1 MIYLIDDKKVRQADF
16 GWSETKLDKFS
27 SYIKPLYDIEDVIA
41 VGEDLYANNNVILYH
56 ESFLDF
62 TQNKEKATNQ
72 RVKLYKKA
80 DQIPDL
86 SVAFFSGSMNSR
98 SLKGNVA
105 SLPVAKLYQ
114 NLESLIQKYSIGVIN
129 LKYLLYGNSPELEE
143 KLKSSLINGNRDID
157 KNAIKVTG
165 STLFV
170 RTDIGFIQNAIIGAT
185 EKVLFNDVSDE
196 KLSQKV
202 EEWLS
207 EVEYDNIFIPLCFGQ
222 TLCDFNGLRLAS
234 HIRCTPSKNQLKR
247 IFIYGFVSI
256 DMLLDNEYFNVL
268 KTKNVQLV
276 DYNKKSFQVATEL
289 SHTSL
294 NFDKLPSEISKLKLN
309 SPSNYIDNHSISNEW
324 AIYQW
329 AKTITCEDTE
339 ELQSLFLNV
348 QYNLY
353 FKYLRTIHPISEV
366 DRIPHEKLIIED
378 NNSSKVLLIDDEC
391 EKGWD
396 EIFAHLGDINNIYVE
411 SIGGDFKSRSAEDVI
426 SESIKTINDNDID
439 VVFLDFR
446 LILNDFS
453 EDKVDE
459 ITSVKLLKE
468 IKKINPGIQV
478 IIFSA
483 TNKIWNLQILQK
495 AGADGFVLK
504 DSGLQCNNNILDF
517 ILQFETSL
525 HKANWLKML
534 YGKFSNILNNS
545 TGYDD
550 LFIVNLKNNLS
561 ISFELLRNS
570 FNEPKYLTYA
580 YLQLYVIIES
590 FLNLEYIFKYGAKS
604 YVNRTILVHEKLD
617 DNHNNSVLKFNH
629 RSQKNL
635 SYFSYEINES
645 KSKISIGV
653 DFKMSCVLIFLF
665 DKEDS
670 NSWEWSLIRDT
681 RNTKAA
687 HSNNKEINRE
697 DIYTIVTFLS
707 KILNRSNFK
716 ISSRADLKTT

>member
-453 EDKVDE
+453 ENKVDE

>member
-143 KLKSSLINGNRDID
+143 KLKSSLITGNRDID

-453 EDKVDE
+453 ENKVDE

-483 TNKIWNLQILQK
+483 TNKNME
-495 AGADGFVLK
+495 FT
-504 DSGLQCNNNILDF
+504 DF
-517 ILQFETSL
+517 
-525 HKANWLKML
+525 
-534 YGKFSNILNNS
+534 
-545 TGYDD
+545 
-550 LFIVNLKNNLS
+550 
-561 ISFELLRNS
+561 
-570 FNEPKYLTYA
+570 
-580 YLQLYVIIES
+580 
-590 FLNLEYIFKYGAKS
+590 AKS
-604 YVNRTILVHEKLD
+604 WSRWLC
-617 DNHNNSVLKFNH
+617 LKRFWATM
-629 RSQKNL
+629 Q
-635 SYFSYEINES
+635 
-645 KSKISIGV
+645 
-653 DFKMSCVLIFLF
+653 
-665 DKEDS
+665 
-670 NSWEWSLIRDT
+670 
-681 RNTKAA
+681 
-687 HSNNKEINRE
+687 
-697 DIYTIVTFLS
+697 
-707 KILNRSNFK
+707 
-716 ISSRADLKTT
+716 

>member
-1 MIYLIDDKKVRQADF
+1 MIYLIDDKRERQSDF
-16 GWSETKLDKFS
+16 GWSETKFDLYSNF
-27 SYIKPLYDIEDVIA
+27 IKPLYDIEDIIA

-62 TQNKEKATNQ
+62 TKSKENAAKQ
-72 RVKLYKKA
+72 RTKLYNKA
-80 DQIPDL
+80 ATIPDL
-86 SVAFFSGSMNSR
+86 SVAFFSGSVNSR

-105 SLPVAKLYQ
+105 SLPVDKLYQ
-114 NLESLIQKYSIGVIN
+114 NLESLIHNNSIGDIN
-129 LKYLLYGNSPELEE
+129 IKYLLYGNNADLEE
-143 KLKSSLINGNRDID
+143 KLKSSLINENRNID
-157 KNAIKVTG
+157 KTAIKVSG
-165 STLFV
+165 SSLFV
-170 RTDIGFIQNAIIGAT
+170 KTAVGFIQNAIIGAT
-185 EKVLFNDVSDE
+185 EKSLFNDVSDE

-202 EEWLS
+202 EAWLS

-247 IFIYGFVSI
+247 IFIYGFVGI
-256 DMLLDNEYFNVL
+256 DILLDNEYFNVL
-268 KTKNVQLV
+268 KTKNIQLV
-276 DYNKKSFQVATEL
+276 DYNKKSFQFATEL

-294 NFDKLPSEISKLKLN
+294 NLDKLPSEISKLKLN

-353 FKYLRTIHPISEV
+353 FKYLRTIHPISDV

-378 NNSSKVLLIDDEC
+378 NNLSKVLLIDDEC

-426 SESIKTINDNDID
+426 SESIKTIMDNDID

-453 EDKVDE
+453 ENKVDE

-468 IKKINPGIQV
+468 IKKNNPGIQV

-483 TNKIWNLQILQK
+483 TNKIWNLQVMQK

-504 DSGLQCNNNILDF
+504 DSGQKCNDNILDF
-517 ILQFETSL
+517 ISQFETSL
-525 HKANWLKML
+525 QKANWLKML
-534 YGKFSNILNNS
+534 YGKLTNILNYS

-550 LFIVNLKNNLS
+550 TFRASLNNNIL
-561 ISFELLRNS
+561 ISFELLKNS

-580 YLQLYVIIES
+580 YLQLFLIIES
-590 FLNLEYIFKYGAKS
+590 YLELDYIFEYGDRCYINRNIMVLEKGEDKMFNSIVKY
-604 YVNRTILVHEKLD
+604 N
-617 DNHNNSVLKFNH
+617 FP
-629 RSQKNL
+629 SQTSP
-635 SYFSYEINES
+635 SYFSYAENVF
-645 KSKISIGV
+645 KKGQFIGT
-653 DFKMSCVLIFLF
+653 DIRMSCVLIFLF
-665 DKEDS
+665 NQTDS
-670 NSWEWSLIRDT
+670 NSWDWPLIRDT

-687 HSNNKEINRE
+687 HVNEAEITPI
-697 DIYTIVTFLS
+697 DINTIMTFLER
-707 KILNRSNFK
+707 ILNQSNHQLT
-716 ISSRADLKTT
+716 SRYGLNHS